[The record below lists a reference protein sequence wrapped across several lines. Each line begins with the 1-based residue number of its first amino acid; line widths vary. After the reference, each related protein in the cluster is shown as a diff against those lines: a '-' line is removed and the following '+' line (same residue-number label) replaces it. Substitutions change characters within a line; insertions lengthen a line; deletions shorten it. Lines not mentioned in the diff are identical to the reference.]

1 MNGSVRGV
9 HDDCVKELFIGLQTK
24 QQSGR
29 EKLDN
34 FQTVFIGLMSEVA
47 IRWGQ
52 RGGYLRPSI
61 FSDAVGPL
69 WKSQLFHAL
78 FC

>member
-34 FQTVFIGLMSEVA
+34 FQKTF
-47 IRWGQ
+47 
-52 RGGYLRPSI
+52 GGTELE
-61 FSDAVGPL
+61 DGV
-69 WKSQLFHAL
+69 K
-78 FC
+78 